1 MSTLVG
7 MDPHTVLPHGP
18 SKTLVDEYVWH
29 APEAGIVA
37 AYTPNEWDVMD
48 HFGVFRAVDQVESF
62 GQAVVVSCSAYLD
75 TRKTGLTYEEYYR
88 LRNFVFVGIQRV
100 HCHDVIQFNQRYICM
115 GVINFYKF
123 RQMTASGRIYKVPPD
138 MDLTHYFRDFTVE
151 RLKRFDVSRDFVLA
165 TELHDI
171 LGKGIKNEL
180 LGSGRARPQ
189 YCAAVRPRPEYRKRQ
204 KTA

>member
-1 MSTLVG
+1 MNSLVG
-7 MDPHTVLPHGP
+7 IAPNKVLPHGP
-18 SKTLVDEYVWH
+18 SKLLVDEYLWH
-29 APEAGIVA
+29 SPQVGIVA

-75 TRKTGLTYEEYYR
+75 TLKTGLTYEEYYK
-88 LRNFVFVGIQRV
+88 LRNFVFVGIKQV
-100 HCHDVIQFNQRYICM
+100 HCHDVIRYNEQYVCL

-123 RQMTASGRIYKVPPD
+123 RQMTASGRIYKVPKGLD
-138 MDLTHYFRDFTVE
+138 VAAYFKDFTEE
-151 RLKRFDVSRDFVLA
+151 RLRNYDLDKAFVLA

-180 LGSGRARPQ
+180 LNP
-189 YCAAVRPRPEYRKRQ
+189 
-204 KTA
+204 